1 MKNKIFLCVIILI
14 SVVVFFVWF
23 ISKNTLTTEEMI
35 EKIFGIKEVEYTVVE
50 VKNELE
56 NNKYDGSYT
65 VVVKV
70 DAENVS
76 EFISKVEDNYRI
88 SEYGYF
94 GREAEENEI
103 IYTRHSEVRRT
114 LRGLSVFKSKPKT
127 CSLYIIC
134 KQQANGDYEVKMEY
148 VE

>member
-1 MKNKIFLCVIILI
+1 MKNKIFLCAIILI

-50 VKNELE
+50 EKNELE

-76 EFISKVEDNYRI
+76 EFISKVEENYYI
-88 SEYGYF
+88 SEYGYY
-94 GREAEENEI
+94 GQEAEENEI

-114 LRGLSVFKSKPKT
+114 LKGLSVFKSKPKT

-134 KQQANGDYEVKMEY
+134 KQQANGDYKVIMEY

>member
-1 MKNKIFLCVIILI
+1 MKNKIFLCAIILI

-103 IYTRHSEVRRT
+103 IYTRHSEVKRT
-114 LRGLSVFKSKPKT
+114 LKGLSVFKGKPKT
-127 CSLYIIC
+127 CEIYIIC
-134 KQQANGDYEVKMEY
+134 KKQANGDYEVIMDY

>member
-1 MKNKIFLCVIILI
+1 MKNKIFYCTIVLI
-14 SVVVFFVWF
+14 AVVVFFAYL
-23 ISKNTLTTEEMI
+23 ISKNTLTTQEMI
-35 EKIFGIKEVEYTVVE
+35 EKIFDIEGVEYTVVE
-50 VKNELE
+50 EINELDDNE
-56 NNKYDGSYT
+56 YGGGYA

-76 EFISKVEDNYRI
+76 EFISKVEENYYI

-134 KQQANGDYEVKMEY
+134 KQQANGDYEVIMDY

>member
-1 MKNKIFLCVIILI
+1 MKNKIFLCAIILI

-76 EFISKVEDNYRI
+76 EFISKVEENYRI

-103 IYTRHSEVRRT
+103 IYTRHSEVKRT
-114 LRGLSVFKSKPKT
+114 LKGLSVFKGKPKT
-127 CSLYIIC
+127 CEIYIIC
-134 KQQANGDYEVKMEY
+134 KKQANGDYEVIMDY